1 MRVVHE
7 FESDKDDNP
16 DRPDLI
22 QPSHWNAPHVV
33 VEDAAA
39 LAIVSGVVNI
49 DCRAGDFRTLL
60 LDANVT
66 AITFSNLPGTGEG
79 RSLAIRIKQDA
90 TGGRTVALPSSFK
103 KLGNSDSAV
112 QSAANAITVLTL
124 MTFDQGTRW
133 EYSMCAG
140 AA

>member
-1 MRVVHE
+1 MRVLHA
-7 FESDKDDNP
+7 FESEKEDNL

-22 QPSHWNAPHVV
+22 QPSHWNEAHVV

-39 LAIVSGVVNI
+39 LSIASGVVNI
-49 DCRAGDFRTLL
+49 DCKGGDFRTLL

-66 AITFSNLPGTGEG
+66 SITFSNLPAAGEG

-103 KLGNSDSAV
+103 KLGNSDTAV